1 MTAELENEIKL
12 FKEYLEGKKSDQP
25 LTTWNGIQLLSL
37 MQKTLA
43 EIKKVNDSL
52 DRRMKLLKRIEDTT
66 E

>member
-43 EIKKVNDSL
+43 EIKKVDNML
-52 DRRMKLLKRIEDTT
+52 DWHIEVTKAY
-66 E
+66 

>member
-37 MQKTLA
+37 MQKILD
-43 EIKKVNDSL
+43 EIKKVDDML
-52 DRRMKLLKRIEDTT
+52 DRHIDATNAY
-66 E
+66 